1 MAASTLPCDRSLLA
15 LVLSFG
21 YCLIFCGGVAFVSWS
36 FFSRR
41 FLAASG
47 GGVLLASALGFVWNG
62 RLYGE
67 SLMAAAL
74 RLTFEA
80 LGLARPAVPTY
91 LPPVAIHG
99 GQVMEAVVVAFCS
112 ALGLALALAI
122 CFYQNYRYRRLEEM
136 VRQVDLGDAGY
147 RLHLSPAAKVL
158 AADPVAPAPRELAVL
173 EPELSLE
180 DRVGMQ
186 LFIQREQ
193 KARESRPVE
202 APPKYRPRFSPPL
215 SRMPHKAS

>member
-1 MAASTLPCDRSLLA
+1 M
-15 LVLSFG
+15 
-21 YCLIFCGGVAFVSWS
+21 
-36 FFSRR
+36 
-41 FLAASG
+41 
-47 GGVLLASALGFVWNG
+47 ASALGFVWNG

-80 LGLARPAVPTY
+80 LGLARPAVSTY

-99 GQVMEAVVVAFCS
+99 SQVMEAVVVAFCS
-112 ALGLALALAI
+112 ALGLALSLAVW
-122 CFYQNYRYRRLEEM
+122 FYQNYRYRQLEEM
-136 VRQVDLGDAGY
+136 ARQADLGDADY
-147 RLHLSPAAKVL
+147 RLHSSPAAQML
-158 AADPVAPAPRELAVL
+158 AADPAPPAPRELAVL

-193 KARESRPVE
+193 KARENRPVE